1 MTFLLVGGDERQV
14 YLAKRLAVSNRVLLY
29 GMGEQALSVPGG
41 EILRFPEA
49 AQLLE
54 VEVLVL
60 PVPAIR
66 PDGNIYAP
74 FSQIKL
80 ELLPLLQ
87 MLPAGVRVLGG
98 KIGPVCS
105 GTDCVLRVYL

>member
-49 AQLLE
+49 GQLRE

-60 PVPAIR
+60 PV
-66 PDGNIYAP
+66 
-74 FSQIKL
+74 
-80 ELLPLLQ
+80 
-87 MLPAGVRVLGG
+87 
-98 KIGPVCS
+98 S
-105 GTDCVLRVYL
+105 GHSSGRKHLCAVFTD